1 MSRSSSKHRPRWA
14 DLSGSQRRAIEEV
27 VGGAVVRAVTCTGGF
42 SPGFASRLLLV
53 DRRQVFVKA
62 MDLRAWPD
70 QGDAYCREILIN
82 NALPP
87 NVPAPRILASA
98 QTDAFVVV
106 AFEALDGLEPRQ
118 PWVRSELDR
127 VFQALD
133 VLGAMEAPDSLN
145 MPDDHPRLGGWAE
158 IATDDLAL
166 ATLAARFPWAFA
178 RIVDLVTW
186 EQRGSAAARG
196 RTLTHFDLYAHNL
209 LLTSTG
215 TFIVDWPHARAAASF
230 VDTVMLLST
239 ANSGNDSERLW
250 RQRPISSLA
259 DPDDVTAVLVA
270 HAGFCAAGAV
280 WPTTPGLEPITAA
293 KNTLARGAL
302 AWLKQRWTV

>member
-1 MSRSSSKHRPRWA
+1 MSRSSSKHRPCWA

-27 VGGAVVRAVTCTGGF
+27 VGGEVVRADSCTGGF
-42 SPGFASRLLLV
+42 SPGFASRLLLA
-53 DRRQVFVKA
+53 DQRQVFVKA

-70 QGDAYCREILIN
+70 QGDAYRREILIN
-82 NALPP
+82 NALTPD
-87 NVPAPRILASA
+87 VPAPPILASA

-106 AFEALDGLEPRQ
+106 AFDALDGVEPRQ
-118 PWVRSELDR
+118 PWDRSELDR
-127 VFQALD
+127 VCQTLD
-133 VLGAMEAPDSLN
+133 ELGAMEAPQSLN
-145 MPDDHPRLGGWAE
+145 LPDDHPRLGGWAE

-166 ATLAARFPWAFA
+166 AALAARFPWASA

-196 RTLTHFDLYAHNL
+196 RALTHFDLYAHNL

-215 TFIVDWPHARAAASF
+215 TFIVDWPHAAPAAPF

-239 ANSGNDSERLW
+239 AINGNDSERLW
-250 RQRPISSLA
+250 QQRPVSTLV

-270 HAGFCAAGAV
+270 HAGFCTAGAV
-280 WPTTPGLEPITAA
+280 WPTTPGLEAITSA

-302 AWLKQRWTV
+302 AWLRQRWTV